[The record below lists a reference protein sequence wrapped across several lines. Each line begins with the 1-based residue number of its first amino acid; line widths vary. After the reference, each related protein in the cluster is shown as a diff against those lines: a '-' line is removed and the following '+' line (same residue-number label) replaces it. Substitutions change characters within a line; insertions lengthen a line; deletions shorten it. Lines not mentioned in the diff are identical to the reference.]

1 MSFPPQHPNTQH
13 TRVSSQQAA
22 VQQMWSESELLEQ
35 YQTWVTDSLA
45 NRKPYG
51 VQPGKPL
58 KKGAYVSD
66 FMTRFLYSMPG
77 ASKKHHTPRKK
88 ICNDMS
94 PRALFLPGHGFYA
107 GEIDETIFNDVKEV
121 LKQFDAVVMVE
132 TMKEDLVDLTTL
144 LKNHGIWDGEKG
156 GFERER
162 SSNNPNAKAHKE
174 SQEILQLLEESNK
187 WDRRLIAHVAE
198 SKQIRLAGG

>member
-1 MSFPPQHPNTQH
+1 
-13 TRVSSQQAA
+13 
-22 VQQMWSESELLEQ
+22 
-35 YQTWVTDSLA
+35 
-45 NRKPYG
+45 
-51 VQPGKPL
+51 
-58 KKGAYVSD
+58 
-66 FMTRFLYSMPG
+66 
-77 ASKKHHTPRKK
+77 
-88 ICNDMS
+88 MS